1 MPAVRL
7 ILTLVFLLDAYWW
20 YSTDRRLRPLRRS
33 RPWRTLLAVFAG
45 TLMLLL
51 LSRVV
56 PPRFAWRLN
65 RYVPLPLIASVY
77 LWHLAVLPIWVLL
90 SLAGRGLP
98 WLWPDPREDSQLG
111 IQHSP
116 PRASPHPS
124 PIPAAVT
131 APSRRQFLTAATAL
145 TPPIILSATTGVGL
159 YQLGR
164 YRIRNFDL
172 KIPNLPAKL
181 EGLVIAHLSDFHAG
195 RLMTA
200 DMMRPIIDA
209 TNDLNP
215 DMVLITGDLI
225 DYALADLPF
234 ALDAVRRL
242 RPRLGFEHGVAM
254 CVGNHD
260 AIENR
265 FNFKKIVDDAGVPL
279 MVNTARTLDV
289 HGQFV
294 QLLGINWD
302 RSEAITNEMVR
313 QASQV
318 RDPAAFPIVLAHH
331 PHAFDEAARM
341 GLPLTLSGHTHG
353 GQVMFTDRV
362 GAGSLMFRYWSGLYA
377 KYGGESQLVVSNGIG
392 NWFPLRVNAPAE
404 ILRLTLG
411 RA

>member
-7 ILTLVFLLDAYWW
+7 ILTVVFLLDVYWW
-20 YSTDRRLRPLRRS
+20 SRADHRLRPLRRS
-33 RPWRTLLAVFAG
+33 RLWRALLGLFAG
-45 TLMLLL
+45 TLLLLL

-56 PPRFAWRLN
+56 PPRYAWRLN
-65 RYVPLPLIASVY
+65 RHVPLPLIASVY
-77 LWHLAVLPIWVLL
+77 LWHLAILPIWVLL
-90 SLAGRGLP
+90 TLAGRGIS
-98 WLWPDPREDSQLG
+98 WLSPNRGAVGAQSDPSDPSIPQSQ
-111 IQHSP
+111 ISNFKSQF
-116 PRASPHPS
+116 
-124 PIPAAVT
+124 PI
-131 APSRRQFLTAATAL
+131 PSRRQFLAAATAAI
-145 TPPIILSATTGVGL
+145 PPVALAATTTLGL

-164 YRIRNFDL
+164 YRIRTFDL
-172 KIPNLPAKL
+172 KIPNLPPKL

-265 FNFKKIVDDAGVPL
+265 FTFKKTVDDAGVPL
-279 MVNTARTLDV
+279 MVNTARTLDIR
-289 HGQFV
+289 GQFV

-302 RSEAITNEMVR
+302 RSEAITNEMIR

-341 GLPLTLSGHTHG
+341 GLPLTLAGHTHG
-353 GQVMFTDRV
+353 GQVMLSDHI
-362 GAGSLMFRYWSGLYA
+362 GAGSFMFRYWSGLYA
-377 KYGGESQLVVSNGIG
+377 RNGGASQLVVSNGIG
-392 NWFPLRVNAPAE
+392 NWFPLRINAPAE
-404 ILRLTLG
+404 ILRLTL
-411 RA
+411 RKS